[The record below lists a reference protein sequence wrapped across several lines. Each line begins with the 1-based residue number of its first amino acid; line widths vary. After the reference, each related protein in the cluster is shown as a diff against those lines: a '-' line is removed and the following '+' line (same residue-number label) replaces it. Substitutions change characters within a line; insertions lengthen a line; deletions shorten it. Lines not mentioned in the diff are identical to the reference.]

1 MNKPSIVKFTAPPSL
16 QNDNAQDALDRIE
29 LLKKDL
35 LYILG
40 QFEKKINQ
48 TKN

>member
-1 MNKPSIVKFTAPPSL
+1 MNKPSIVKFTSPPSL
-16 QNDNAQDALDRIE
+16 QNGSVEDALAQIE

-40 QFEKKINQ
+40 QLEKKINEI
-48 TKN
+48 KN

>member
-1 MNKPSIVKFTAPPSL
+1 MNKPSIVKFTAPPPL
-16 QNDNAQDALDRIE
+16 KNGDVEDAFAQIE

-40 QFEKKINQ
+40 RLEKKINEI
-48 TKN
+48 KN